1 MPSAPRIAFY
11 APMKS
16 PDHPVPSG
24 DREIA
29 RNLMRMMAH
38 AGFEVELVS
47 DFRSRDKT
55 GDSTVQARLFQ
66 EADDEIQRLSAE
78 LPRFDIWVTY
88 HNYYK
93 APDLIGPSL
102 TRARGIPYVQIEST
116 RALKR
121 LDGPWD
127 RFARAAHKAA
137 DHADLI
143 LSLTQRDQKT
153 LIRDRF
159 QDQSL
164 AVLAP
169 FLNRT
174 DLPQASTLAG
184 PMLSVG
190 MMREGDKLA
199 SYKIIAESLIPLTGD
214 WQLTIV
220 GDGPARQRVEALF
233 APLDTRV
240 RFLGQ
245 LAPDALASE
254 YQNARLFLWPGVNEA
269 FGMVYLEAQS
279 FGLPVVAQNRPGVN
293 EVLSPANN
301 ALAPAPSKDAT
312 ALTAAL
318 DNLNTSSELRQRL
331 QRDARAHVQAR
342 HLMPAAAD
350 FFQAAVTPL
359 LERRP

>member
-1 MPSAPRIAFY
+1 MPPAPRIAFY

-24 DREIA
+24 DREVA
-29 RNLMRMMAH
+29 RNLMRMMEH
-38 AGFEVELVS
+38 AGCSVDLVSTWRCRDKQGDPSVQAQFFDAATAEVE
-47 DFRSRDKT
+47 
-55 GDSTVQARLFQ
+55 RLK
-66 EADDEIQRLSAE
+66 AD
-78 LPRFDIWVTY
+78 LPAFDLWVTY

-93 APDLIGPSL
+93 APDLLGPALSQI
-102 TRARGIPYVQIEST
+102 RATPYVQIEST

-127 RFARAAHKAA
+127 RFARAAHAAA

-169 FLNRT
+169 FLNCT
-174 DLPQASTLAG
+174 DLPPASRLSG

-199 SYKIIAESLIPLTGD
+199 SYKFIAESLLHLPGD
-214 WQLTIV
+214 WQLNIV

-233 APLDTRV
+233 APFGARV

-245 LAPDALASE
+245 LTRDALEDE
-254 YQNARLFLWPGVNEA
+254 YRNARLFFWPGVNEA

-279 FGLPVVAQNRPGVN
+279 FGLPVVAQNRPGVD
-293 EVLSPANN
+293 EVLSPTNR
-301 ALAPAPSKDAT
+301 ALAPAPSAGPV
-312 ALTAAL
+312 ALAAVL
-318 DNLNTSSELRQRL
+318 QSLNTSPAMRQSHL
-331 QRDARAHVQAR
+331 TDARAHTQER
-342 HLMPAAAD
+342 HLMPAAAQS
-350 FFQAAVTPL
+350 FRAAITPL
-359 LERRP
+359 LERRQ